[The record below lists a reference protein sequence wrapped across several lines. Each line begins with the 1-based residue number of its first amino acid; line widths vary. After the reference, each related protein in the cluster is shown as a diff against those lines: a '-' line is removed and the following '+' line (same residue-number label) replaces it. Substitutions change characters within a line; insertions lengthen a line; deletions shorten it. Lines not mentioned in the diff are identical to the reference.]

1 MLDELHAR
9 DVALIRDATIQ
20 PSGGLTVLTGETG
33 AGKTALLSAIKLLVG
48 ERADAGSVRE
58 GADSLEVEGRF
69 FERGGDP
76 DGCVV
81 QARSRPRSG
90 RVEIDGRMG
99 SVRELAS
106 GVGRTVDLLCGSMST
121 SGCSVS
127 RMWRFSTRGLARR
140 PRRRLTPI
148 RPRSPRR
155 TRQQTSSSTRE
166 LARTGAEKL
175 EEAEFTL
182 RKIDEVAPKEGEY
195 EELEEALPRAEHA
208 EALVAAAS
216 GAHNLVAGDDGAS
229 DALSAAV
236 RALRDASNYDSKL
249 GSWADALESS
259 LIDIEDVASSLRDY
273 ADGVEWDPESLEQMQ
288 QRLSRLEGLRRSF
301 GPRMEDVFARREQA
315 AAVVAA
321 RARAET
327 RPRSAPHEGARRCRE
342 EARPRRRRAGCGA
355 REGRSAPLGRGQRT
369 DVTPRDGLGVAC
381 GLADTLAARPMG
393 EHGTKPRGVSL
404 PASRRPHCAPAQAH
418 RLGRRGEPR
427 DACLQGGAG
436 RRRRLR
442 HACL

>member
-20 PSGGLTVLTGETG
+20 PSAGLTVLTGETG

-81 QARSRPRSG
+81 RRRVSADGRG

-106 GVGRTVDLLCGSMST
+106 GVGRTVDLCGQHEHQRLL
-121 SGCSVS
+121 SVAS
-127 RMWRFSTRGLARR
+127 HVEILDAWLGEEAAEALGAYQDALAAARAAADE
-140 PRRRLTPI
+140 LEHV
-148 RPRSPRR
+148 
-155 TRQQTSSSTRE
+155 RE
-166 LARTGAEKL
+166 LSRTGAEKL

-236 RALRDASNYDSKL
+236 RALRDASNYDAKL
-249 GSWADALESS
+249 GTWADALESS

-321 RARAET
+321 SEGGDEAEKRAKR
-327 RPRSAPHEGARRCRE
+327 GARRRRE
-342 EARPRRRRAGCGA
+342 EARPRRRRAGCRA
-355 REGRSAPLGRGQRT
+355 REGRTAPLGRGQRP

-381 GLADTLAARPMG
+381 CLADATAARPVG
-393 EHGTKPRGVSL
+393 EHGAKPRGVSL
-404 PASRRPHCAPAQAH
+404 PASRRPHRAAAQAH

-427 DACLQGGAG
+427 DACLQGGPG
-436 RRRRLR
+436 R
-442 HACL
+442 C